1 MPSPKKFLV
10 LAAKIAGYKKDS
22 RCYRL
27 GVVALR
33 GDGVMVC
40 SYNSAPKQPTPT
52 HHAEAKIARKLDH
65 GAIVYLA
72 RVLATG
78 EWANSTPCL
87 NCRRILKNAYVKRV
101 YFTTGAN
108 TYSCLNFD

>member
-1 MPSPKKFLV
+1 MSSPKKFLAI
-10 LAAKIAGYKKDS
+10 AAKIAGIKKDS

-27 GVVALR
+27 GAVAIR
-33 GDGVMVC
+33 SDDVMVC

-52 HHAEAKIARKLDH
+52 HHAEAKIARKLDR

-87 NCRRILKNAYVKRV
+87 NCQRILKNAYVKRV
-101 YFTTGAN
+101 YFTTGPD
-108 TYSCLNFD
+108 SWD